1 MIVRKTKD
9 EILAEKESIDVDKVL
24 ERYGKDIQKVYNNF
38 LEGYGSTHFEVQNLS
53 DATILQNIFIKD
65 GFTSFT
71 DEIGFFG
78 TIYIYIEL

>member
-9 EILAEKESIDVDKVL
+9 EILAEKESVDVDKVL

-38 LEGYGSTHFEVQNLS
+38 LEGYSSTHFEVQNLS
-53 DATILQNIFIKD
+53 DATILQDIFIKD

-71 DEIGFFG
+71 DEIGFFE